1 MWKSIKREISVNRD
15 SLWQSGLILAGA
27 CLLGEVLAFVMM
39 RIFSEEPAFIP
50 FGVLLTAMTAVVCG
64 LIFPAYYFFVR
75 L

>member
-50 FGVLLTAMTAVVCG
+50 FGAFDGDDGGCLRADFSRLL
-64 LIFPAYYFFVR
+64 FFVR